1 MHRKWNI
8 LTVLLALLLLSG
20 CSLRT
25 LDALYQVPKRSD
37 EFSNL
42 QSAIDKNLGDLEY
55 CAPQS
60 GENLQTVQMADLD
73 GDGVQEYLL
82 FAKGTEEKPLRIL
95 IFRMQDGGY
104 VLSDTIESHGTA
116 FDLVEYARMD
126 DRPGYELIV
135 GCQISQ
141 DVARSVSV
149 YSLREG
155 KAVSLMSANY
165 TKFLTCDLAGDERSE
180 LMVLRPGESDEDNGL
195 AELYRFA
202 DGNLS
207 RSDQV
212 GLSETTERLKRIEL
226 GRLQDGKPAVYVD
239 LSVGV
244 SAVATD
250 VFTVVNDQF
259 VNLVTDEKPTLR
271 EDYIYAEDID
281 NDGIME
287 IPQLIQMHAVGNNQ
301 IPAMQQLIR
310 WYSLTSEGA
319 QMDKLYS
326 YHNLQG
332 SWYLTLD
339 VSLAARVSVIR
350 LGGTYE
356 FYIWNEGFTSAKKVL
371 TIFVLSGSDRK
382 EQAALDGRFAIYVDD
397 TAIYAA
403 QLEVAAEEFGI
414 NEQQVID
421 RFHLIHQDW
430 KTQEV
435 LK

>member
-1 MHRKWNI
+1 MNRKWNI
-8 LTVLLALLLLSG
+8 LALLMAILLLSG

-60 GENLQTVQMADLD
+60 GENLQTVQIADLD

-82 FAKGTEEKPLRIL
+82 FAKGTQEKPLRIL
-95 IFRMQDGGY
+95 IFRMKDGGY

-116 FDLVEYARMD
+116 FDLVEYARID

-165 TKFLTCDLAGDERSE
+165 TKFLTCDLAGDQRSE

-195 AELYRFA
+195 AELYRFV

-207 RSDQV
+207 RSDQIS
-212 GLSETTERLKRIEL
+212 LSESTDRLKRIEL
-226 GRLQDGKPAVYVD
+226 GMLQDGKPAVYVD
-239 LSVGV
+239 LSVGN

-250 VFTVVNDQF
+250 VFTVVDDQF
-259 VNLVTDEKPTLR
+259 TNLVTDDMPTVR

-281 NDGIME
+281 NDGIVE
-287 IPQLIQMHAVGNNQ
+287 LPELIQMHAVGNNQ
-301 IPAMQQLIR
+301 VPAMQQLIR
-310 WYSLTSEGA
+310 WYTLTAERE
-319 QMDKLYS
+319 QVDKLYS

-332 SWYLTLD
+332 GWYLALD
-339 VSLAARVSVIR
+339 ISLASRVSVTR
-350 LGGTYE
+350 LGGTFE
-356 FYIWNEGFTSAKKVL
+356 FYIWNEGFTSAKKVMTL
-371 TIFVLSGSDRK
+371 YVLSGSDRK

-403 QLEVAAEEFGI
+403 QLETFAEEFGI